1 MPKIGAN
8 WFKIKTG
15 DIISFRYKPVDK
27 IKPLRT
33 HSIMV
38 LNPKYPKT
46 LKNGK
51 IKFYINGLKLE
62 GSNISIFT
70 NKEDA
75 WELLKKIGWISI
87 TSLEDEI
94 YTIDIKSTYVGTY
107 GATER
112 LYKELKQ
119 TPIGRKAKYR
129 SYSWEVAKKQSVFY
143 EPIKL
148 PKDKIMMLENQR
160 QSKLTGNKLWK
171 SVKSGDPEVGL
182 NE

>member
-1 MPKIGAN
+1 VPKIGAN

-15 DIISFRYKPVDK
+15 DIISFRYKPTDK
-27 IKPLRT
+27 TKPLRT

-46 LKNGK
+46 LKDGK

-62 GSNISIFT
+62 GSNVSIFT
-70 NKEDA
+70 NKTDA
-75 WELLKKIGWISI
+75 WRLLKKQ
-87 TSLEDEI
+87 
-94 YTIDIKSTYVGTY
+94 
-107 GATER
+107 A
-112 LYKELKQ
+112 
-119 TPIGRKAKYR
+119 
-129 SYSWEVAKKQSVFY
+129 VFY

-160 QSKLTGNKLWK
+160 HAKLTGNKLWK
-171 SVKSGDPEVGL
+171 GVKSGDPEVGL

>member
-15 DIISFRYKPVDK
+15 DIISFRYKPTDK
-27 IKPLRT
+27 TKPLRT

-94 YTIDIKSTYVGTY
+94 YTVDIKNIYLGTY
-107 GATER
+107 GAKER

-119 TPIGRKAKYR
+119 SPIGEKAKFR
-129 SYSWEVAKKQSVFY
+129 SYDWTVAKTRPCYY

-148 PKDKIMMLENQR
+148 PKDKIILLEEQR
-160 QSKLTGNKLWK
+160 SAHEN
-171 SVKSGDPEVGL
+171 
-182 NE
+182 

>member
-27 IKPLRT
+27 TKPLRT
-33 HSIMV
+33 HSIVV
-38 LNPKYPKT
+38 LNPKYPKVV
-46 LKNGK
+46 KDK
-51 IKFYINGLKLE
+51 KRKFYINGLKLE

-70 NKEDA
+70 NKDDA

-87 TSLEDEI
+87 VSLEDEI
-94 YTIDIKSTYVGTY
+94 YRLDIKNVYLGAY
-107 GATER
+107 GAKER
-112 LYKELKQ
+112 LYKELLA

-129 SYSWEVAKKQSVFY
+129 SYSWELAKKQAVFY

-160 QSKLTGNKLWK
+160 QAKLTGNKLWK
-171 SVKSGDPEVGL
+171 SIESGDPEVGL

>member
-1 MPKIGAN
+1 VPKIGAN

-27 IKPLRT
+27 TKLLRT
-33 HSIMV
+33 HTIMV
-38 LNPKYPKT
+38 LNSSYPKS
-46 LKNGK
+46 LKDGTYK
-51 IKFYINGLKLE
+51 SYLNGLKLE
-62 GSNISIFT
+62 GSNRSIFT
-70 NKEDA
+70 SKEDA

-87 TSLEDEI
+87 MSLEDEI
-94 YTIDIKSTYVGTY
+94 YSIDIKSTYIGTY

-119 TPIGRKAKYR
+119 TPIGKKAQFR
-129 SYSWEVAKKQSVFY
+129 SYSLALAKKQAVFY

-148 PKDKIMMLENQR
+148 PRDKIRILENQR
-160 QSKLTGNKLWK
+160 HAKLTGNKLWK
-171 SVKSGDPEVGL
+171 NVESEDPEVGL